1 MTGTL
6 TFTMIK
12 PDAVAG
18 GHSGAILKQ
27 IEDAGF
33 EIVALKMTRLSM
45 AQASEFYGIHTGKP
59 FFNMLVDFMSSDKII
74 AAVLKK
80 NNAIADFR
88 TLIGNTNP
96 EKADAG
102 TIRKQ
107 FAKSMENNA
116 IHGSDSDENALIE
129 AGFFFSNFERFTK

>member
-27 IEDAGF
+27 IEEAGF
-33 EIVALKMTRLSM
+33 EIVALKMTRISIE
-45 AQASEFYGIHTGKP
+45 QASKFYEIHAGKP
-59 FFNMLVDFMSSDKII
+59 FYDVLINFMSSGRII

-80 NNAIADFR
+80 NNAVTDFR
-88 TLIGNTNP
+88 ALIGNTNP
-96 EKADAG
+96 EKAEAG

-107 FAKSMENNA
+107 YAKSTEYNA
-116 IHGSDSDENALIE
+116 IHGSDSDENALLE
-129 AGFFFSNFERFTK
+129 AGFFFTRFERYN